1 MNPATK
7 KLFEYC
13 IVGFVI
19 ATALVAGLQIRPSS
33 ILPSTGSLRVEMT
46 SDSSTVSGGGHN
58 AKVNVTSLIVRISS
72 VSVHRTGAF
81 NLTGDWINVTNFPK
95 NIDLVTVTTT
105 TSLLGSITLPEGQLN
120 LVRIEIQSATA
131 TTTSSCGS
139 GNVVVSG
146 GHLQAQISTQVQSGK
161 TTTVVVNVMQ
171 PHLVCEGNGRLRLTP
186 ELTTS
191 SKGPD

>member
-1 MNPATK
+1 MNPAAK
-7 KLFEYC
+7 KLFEYG

-19 ATALVAGLQIRPSS
+19 ATALVAGLQVRPSS
-33 ILPSTGSLRVEMT
+33 VLPSTGSLQVEMT
-46 SDSSTVSGGGHN
+46 SDPSTVSGGHN
-58 AKVNVTSLIVRISS
+58 AKVNVTSLVVTISS
-72 VSVHRTGAF
+72 VSIHRTGAF
-81 NLTGDWINVTNFPK
+81 NLTGDWINVTSFPK
-95 NIDLVTVTTT
+95 SIDLVTVTSTT
-105 TSLLGSITLPEGQLN
+105 VLLGSITLPEGQLN
-120 LVRIEIQSATA
+120 LVRIEVQSATA

-161 TTTVVVNVMQ
+161 TTTVVVNVVQ

-191 SKGPD
+191 SEGPD